1 MFFKIRTKGHK
12 NVSSMHKSTFE
23 ITKDLEIG
31 PTADCIIGVAMDNS
45 MNDFSDEFK
54 AKIANKNTKITVIL
68 DTENGHDEIVGF
80 GHENLTLTHP
90 TDIVCR
96 TSDYVCPRTLM
107 INADKAARD
116 LDSDLIEDLKNEK
129 DLTEDDV
136 TDVFGNLSEDTRK
149 IKKLANKTHREQ
161 PRNKYSILKISKST
175 KVVEYKTALN
185 YAISQILEATNK
197 NSFDQN
203 ISGYMW
209 TLEGK
214 NIDPNEIN
222 IFNLNPEKEIEEAL
236 YNSEETKLNLY
247 KMNFKKGT
255 KGIAFSNCIYFYNQN
270 RTLPLGMDCD
280 TRIIVNLL
288 DTNLH
293 LDSKRVIKV
302 GKFEDEKDETSKL
315 IVKTINVLEYTIDVE
330 NTGKE

>member
-54 AKIANKNTKITVIL
+54 AKITNKNTKITVIL

-129 DLTEDDV
+129 EMEV
-136 TDVFGNLSEDTRK
+136 T
-149 IKKLANKTHREQ
+149 I
-161 PRNKYSILKISKST
+161 IL
-175 KVVEYKTALN
+175 V
-185 YAISQILEATNK
+185 
-197 NSFDQN
+197 
-203 ISGYMW
+203 
-209 TLEGK
+209 
-214 NIDPNEIN
+214 
-222 IFNLNPEKEIEEAL
+222 
-236 YNSEETKLNLY
+236 
-247 KMNFKKGT
+247 
-255 KGIAFSNCIYFYNQN
+255 
-270 RTLPLGMDCD
+270 
-280 TRIIVNLL
+280 
-288 DTNLH
+288 
-293 LDSKRVIKV
+293 
-302 GKFEDEKDETSKL
+302 
-315 IVKTINVLEYTIDVE
+315 
-330 NTGKE
+330 